1 MSIQQTSRW
10 RSIAASVIHRVVQE
24 TGYSDLKALR
34 KALRDAYPFGERK
47 YHPYKIWLDEVRRQ
61 TGGRLSRPRP
71 ALLFTRRGGA
81 RKDSQQQDMLAPV
94 VGGGESA

>member
-34 KALRDAYPFGERK
+34 KALQDAYPFGERK

-71 ALLFTRRGGA
+71 APLFTRRG
-81 RKDSQQQDMLAPV
+81 DVQQQGVLADPDR
-94 VGGGESA
+94 